1 MLQSDFQLEN
11 YPVPDEYFDAP
22 IEELF
27 DLLGKTF
34 VKFVASVN
42 VNRCRLCISMFRRY
56 HLICYTM

>member
-1 MLQSDFQLEN
+1 M
-11 YPVPDEYFDAP
+11 PDEYFDAP

-42 VNRCRLCISMFRRY
+42 VNRCRLCISIIRQYRF
-56 HLICYTM
+56 ICYIM

>member
-1 MLQSDFQLEN
+1 M
-11 YPVPDEYFDAP
+11 PDEYFDAP

-42 VNRCRLCISMFRRY
+42 VNRYRLYFSIIRRY
-56 HLICYTM
+56 HSICYSM